1 MYFHQPD
8 MVDLPTS
15 GKRMGQPP
23 YWLAILMGHV
33 DDPPWDFGVSP
44 IFRQTQTWQL
54 MSERCCDLDPL
65 GCNVHFVNLK
75 ASKLGGYCSDFDVL
89 FLSFSPWL
97 VDWWT
102 GEHPLNK
109 QQDMAKI
116 CPLHFSWTRCK
127 TAGFLL
133 PKFVKLS
140 FKDPKGKDHGGY
152 DHWNA
157 RLGAV
162 GISPVIMGIKL
173 PWYQFSF
180 DKAQSTNIRNHPAPY
195 TFLETFG
202 LSDTNR
208 FDPFR
213 ETTTS
218 NSNERPV
225 AEPILME
232 DLSNAGKLP
241 RVWWYPPGIKHGLLE
256 NSPFTYIV
264 WWSLMI
270 FPAIKLHVQKMFPL
284 KLPVWWEN
292 PCFPADFHAFLEV
305 FLAMFDCQRVES
317 LRPFSMLSQADLS
330 RAWTGCLDVSLIWQ
344 RWLVDGT
351 LLYGYG
357 SIPIDT
363 FLVGWTSI
371 YQLFWGSLGTRV
383 LTHPHII
390 FFFVS

>member
-1 MYFHQPD
+1 MIHHE
-8 MVDLPTS
+8 
-15 GKRMGQPP
+15 
-23 YWLAILMGHV
+23 ILG
-33 DDPPWDFGVSP
+33 FQP
-44 IFRQTQTWQL
+44 IFRQIQTWQL
-54 MSERCCDLDPL
+54 MSERCCSLDPQ

-75 ASKLGGYCSDFDVL
+75 ASKLGGYSSDFDVL

-116 CPLHFSWTRCK
+116 RPLHFSWTRWS
-127 TAGFLL
+127 AGFLL

-157 RLGAV
+157 RSGAV
-162 GISPVIMGIKL
+162 GISTSRRAYSYSMLFNFMEMKDVKTHISAVVVISLVIMGIKL

-202 LSDTNR
+202 LSVTNR

-213 ETTTS
+213 ETTAS

-241 RVWWYPPGIKHGLLE
+241 RVWWYPPGIKQGLLE
-256 NSPFTYIV
+256 NSPFT
-264 WWSLMI
+264 
-270 FPAIKLHVQKMFPL
+270 
-284 KLPVWWEN
+284 
-292 PCFPADFHAFLEV
+292 
-305 FLAMFDCQRVES
+305 
-317 LRPFSMLSQADLS
+317 
-330 RAWTGCLDVSLIWQ
+330 
-344 RWLVDGT
+344 
-351 LLYGYG
+351 
-357 SIPIDT
+357 
-363 FLVGWTSI
+363 
-371 YQLFWGSLGTRV
+371 
-383 LTHPHII
+383 
-390 FFFVS
+390 